1 MIDSENTDVYDTP
14 VLIIGAGVTGTGI
27 ARDLALRGIRS
38 TVVERTDLNAGASGA
53 NHGLLHS
60 GARYIATDPH
70 AARECRE
77 ENERLRRLMPHCIE
91 PTGGLFVAVEGDD
104 EAYAADFPGRCEA
117 AGIPAHPVDIR
128 EAREMAPRLGDRVT
142 AAYRVAD
149 GTIDPFRISIDNLAQ
164 ARSFGAAYLPH
175 TRVVGFDRSG
185 DRIRG
190 VRLTTADG
198 ETLMLRPAMVVNA
211 AGAWAGEI
219 AALAG
224 APLNMVFS
232 QGTLAVTAR
241 RMAHPVINRLR
252 PPGDGDILV
261 PGGTVSILGTTSVR
275 IETPDR
281 VRPTATE
288 VDRIIAEGAAMI
300 PDLTE
305 TRYIRAYAG
314 VRPLVQPGGACED
327 RCISRGFAL
336 IDHESDGVSNLIT
349 ITGGKLT
356 TFRLMAEKTADAVC
370 ARLGVQAPCR
380 TAQEPLP
387 ASSAGDWTEP
397 GAGPRRW
404 VRTKNPEDPL
414 LCECEMVPASGVD
427 ALVREIGESGRSP
440 GLSAVGLRSRV
451 GKGPCQGAFC
461 GPAITAHL
469 YTSGAYADRRGID
482 ELKSFVEERWRGQ
495 RPVLWGAP
503 LAGSE
508 LLEAVYCGLM
518 ALDLHGT
525 DRTR

>member
-1 MIDSENTDVYDTP
+1 MIDSENTDVCEP
-14 VLIIGAGVTGTGI
+14 SVLIIGAGVTGTGI
-27 ARDLALRGIRS
+27 ARDLALRGIPS

-117 AGIPAHPVDIR
+117 AGIPTDAVDIR
-128 EAREMAPRLGDRVT
+128 EVREMAPCLGDRLT

-164 ARSFGAAYLPH
+164 ALSLGAAYLPH
-175 TRVVGFDRSG
+175 TRVAGFDRTG
-185 DRIRG
+185 TRIRS
-190 VRLTTADG
+190 VRLTTVDG
-198 ETLMLRPAMVVNA
+198 GSLTLRPAVVVNA

-224 APLNMVFS
+224 APLKMVFS

-241 RMAHPVINRLR
+241 RMAQPVINRLR

-275 IETPDR
+275 IETPDQ

-300 PDLTE
+300 PDLINA
-305 TRYIRAYAG
+305 RYIRAYAG
-314 VRPLVQPGGACED
+314 VRPLVQPDEARED

-336 IDHESDGVSNLIT
+336 IDGDGLENLIT

-380 TAQEPLP
+380 TATEPLP

-404 VRTKNPEDPL
+404 MRTKNPEDPL
-414 LCECEMVPASGVD
+414 LCECEMIPASGVD
-427 ALVREIGESGRSP
+427 ALVREIGASGRSP

-518 ALDLHGT
+518 ALDLHGN
-525 DRTR
+525 DGAD